1 MALTLATADKS
12 PAASARELF
21 TVHGVFEALADA
33 AGYKVSAL
41 GLTAV
46 DGSALRALPQIVA
59 AVGSERDAK
68 WRRHLQ
74 FEVHRELPEH
84 ATLTPD
90 ETGGDDDRWWNG
102 GQCPP
107 DRKCSTRLFV
117 QSWAAVLC
125 RATTPQA

>member
-46 DGSALRALPQIVA
+46 DGSALRVLPPIVL
-59 AVGSERDAK
+59 AVGSERNAKK

-84 ATLTPD
+84 VTLTPD

-107 DRKCSTRLFV
+107 YRKCST
-117 QSWAAVLC
+117 
-125 RATTPQA
+125 